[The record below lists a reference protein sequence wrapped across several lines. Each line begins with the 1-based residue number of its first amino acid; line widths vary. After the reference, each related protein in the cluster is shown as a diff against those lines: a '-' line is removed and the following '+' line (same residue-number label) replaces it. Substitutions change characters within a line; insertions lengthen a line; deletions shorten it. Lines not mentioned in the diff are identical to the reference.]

1 MKIET
6 IRIYNYSVN
15 SSPKRDVV
23 LLNPVNVLVLSFV
36 PSTDI
41 LILTTVVSNAFFL
54 AVMQCQRH

>member
-6 IRIYNYSVN
+6 IMIYNYSVN

>member
-41 LILTTVVSNAFFL
+41 LILTTVVSNVFFL

>member
-41 LILTTVVSNAFFL
+41 LILTTVVSNAFFM

>member
-15 SSPKRDVV
+15 SSPKRDAV

-36 PSTDI
+36 PSIDTS
-41 LILTTVVSNAFFL
+41 ILTTVVSNVFFM
-54 AVMQCQRH
+54 AVRLCQRH